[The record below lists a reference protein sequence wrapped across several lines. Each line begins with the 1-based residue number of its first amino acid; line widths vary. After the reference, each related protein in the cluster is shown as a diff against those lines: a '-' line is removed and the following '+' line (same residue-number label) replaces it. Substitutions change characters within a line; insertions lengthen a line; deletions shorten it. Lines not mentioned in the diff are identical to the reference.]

1 MSRLKPSD
9 RKEEILAAA
18 VKLAR
23 QPGGYSRVTL
33 VDIAKESGCTHGLVL
48 HYFGTAAQ
56 MKRAVMSRA
65 ILIRDT
71 AILAQGLAIG
81 DAKAQRADPALK
93 REAVR
98 YLEGR

>member
-23 QPGGYSRVTL
+23 KPGGYSTVTL
-33 VDIAKESGCTHGLVL
+33 VDIAKEAGCVHALVL
-48 HYFGTAAQ
+48 HYFGTVVQ
-56 MKRAVMSRA
+56 MRRAVMSRA

-71 AILAQGLAIG
+71 AILAQGLALG
-81 DAKAQRADPALK
+81 DAKARQAPAELK
-93 REAVR
+93 AKAAE
-98 YLEGR
+98 YLTL

>member
-1 MSRLKPSD
+1 MRLKATD

-33 VDIAKESGCTHGLVL
+33 VDIAKEAGCVHGLVL
-48 HYFGTAAQ
+48 HYFGTATQ
-56 MKRAVMSRA
+56 MRRAVMSRA
-65 ILIRDT
+65 ILIRDS

-81 DAKAQRADPALK
+81 DAKARTADPALK
-93 REAVR
+93 REAAKH
-98 YLEGR
+98 LLGG